1 MNENIVIKIFTMK
14 KTITTLSLIFVVTIC
29 TYAGN
34 VSADT
39 LTVYLQPHISP
50 DLRLY
55 GQFKDVPK
63 EAAGHY
69 ASSMTDDSRL
79 LRYSYTEKEKPLM
92 VLLSEEDDGRFSLVA
107 DMNFNNSFADDY
119 KYYFFY
125 GQLSQA
131 SNPLFLQPQPL
142 SVRYGSDKR
151 FFHWFSPG
159 VYADGNSDNP
169 LQAVKVIPA
178 FERVYYGSFE
188 YGDKS
193 YSIILLSNS
202 INYSRAETTYVI
214 IDNKDKKQSGTAFPD
229 VPPTVEYISLNIP
242 TAINGDMALSVG
254 NIDFSDMTCGLT
266 ISGISGESSESIP
279 FTGFNAPLFKKKS
292 VEGRSISLE
301 KMRGHYILIDFW
313 GTWCKP
319 CISVIPELRD
329 IHKKYPQLELI
340 SVAVDPAPNTNYGF
354 TPAPLKTA
362 IKELQ
367 MDWINIQD
375 RSAEGSEQISE
386 KYKIKSYPTTVLIDT
401 YGKIIYRKSSI
412 LAMDSLRQILED
424 VFGY

>member
-1 MNENIVIKIFTMK
+1 MNDQVQVKELLLEDILPNRFQPRVKFSEAEVLALAESIKNHGVIHPILVRPIGDKYEIIAGERRYKASEMAGK
-14 KTITTLSLIFVVTIC
+14 KTIPAIIKQLDDKQSAELALIENVQRKDLTPIEEAQSYRKVLDMGYLTQEQLAQKLGKKQSTI
-29 TYAGN
+29 AN
-34 VSADT
+34 K
-39 LTVYLQPHISP
+39 
-50 DLRLY
+50 LRLLNLDE
-55 GQFKDVPK
+55 DVQN
-63 EAAGHY
+63 A
-69 ASSMTDDSRL
+69 L
-79 LRYSYTEKEKPLM
+79 LYEKISERHARS
-92 VLLSEEDDGRFSLVA
+92 LLKL
-107 DMNFNNSFADDY
+107 
-119 KYYFFY
+119 
-125 GQLSQA
+125 
-131 SNPLFLQPQPL
+131 
-142 SVRYGSDKR
+142 
-151 FFHWFSPG
+151 
-159 VYADGNSDNP
+159 
-169 LQAVKVIPA
+169 
-178 FERVYYGSFE
+178 
-188 YGDKS
+188 
-193 YSIILLSNS
+193 
-202 INYSRAETTYVI
+202 SRADQKKMLKEI

-229 VPPTVEYISLNIP
+229 IPPTVEYISLNIP

-340 SVAVDPAPNTNYGF
+340 NVAVDPAPNTNYGF

-401 YGKIIYRKSSI
+401 DSKIIYRKSSI

>member
-1 MNENIVIKIFTMK
+1 
-14 KTITTLSLIFVVTIC
+14 
-29 TYAGN
+29 
-34 VSADT
+34 
-39 LTVYLQPHISP
+39 
-50 DLRLY
+50 
-55 GQFKDVPK
+55 
-63 EAAGHY
+63 
-69 ASSMTDDSRL
+69 
-79 LRYSYTEKEKPLM
+79 
-92 VLLSEEDDGRFSLVA
+92 
-107 DMNFNNSFADDY
+107 
-119 KYYFFY
+119 
-125 GQLSQA
+125 
-131 SNPLFLQPQPL
+131 
-142 SVRYGSDKR
+142 
-151 FFHWFSPG
+151 
-159 VYADGNSDNP
+159 
-169 LQAVKVIPA
+169 
-178 FERVYYGSFE
+178 
-188 YGDKS
+188 
-193 YSIILLSNS
+193 
-202 INYSRAETTYVI
+202 
-214 IDNKDKKQSGTAFPD
+214 
-229 VPPTVEYISLNIP
+229 
-242 TAINGDMALSVG
+242 MALSVG

-292 VEGRSISLE
+292 VDGRSISLE

-313 GTWCKP
+313 GSWCKP

-401 YGKIIYRKSSI
+401 DGKIIYRKSSI